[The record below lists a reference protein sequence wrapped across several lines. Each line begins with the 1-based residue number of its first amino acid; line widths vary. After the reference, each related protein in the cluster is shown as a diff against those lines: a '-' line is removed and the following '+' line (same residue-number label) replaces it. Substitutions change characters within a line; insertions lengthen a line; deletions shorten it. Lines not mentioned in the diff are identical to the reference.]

1 MISLRQRV
9 QGIFLCLVLAS
20 CGTAQVTV
28 HQTLEPGTDLPKT
41 VAILPFATAE
51 TVVADYPPHEI
62 LREVFFNYFSYLGYT
77 DVPLDDIDRKLHD
90 AGIWL
95 STASTEPDNAQLR
108 DVLGV
113 DAVIRGVILE
123 ANNVTAGIHAETSIR
138 AKIEMVDLRNDTLL
152 WEAEHTEIAYA
163 GIASPTLVDI
173 IQEQVENVKVQ
184 EAYYKSAE
192 AFSIKVLKEVPDPA
206 PMRAGDIRLPVIQSI
221 ETNIKAAQIFGKGDR
236 VYVSLRGQPG
246 LSASFDIGNWKTSIP
261 MKEVSPGVYTGSYQ
275 VKKGDQVQNAL
286 IIGTLKNDK
295 GLASKKFYKAA
306 MASIDAGELERENPK
321 P

>member
-1 MISLRQRV
+1 
-9 QGIFLCLVLAS
+9 
-20 CGTAQVTV
+20 
-28 HQTLEPGTDLPKT
+28 
-41 VAILPFATAE
+41 
-51 TVVADYPPHEI
+51 
-62 LREVFFNYFSYLGYT
+62 
-77 DVPLDDIDRKLHD
+77 
-90 AGIWL
+90 
-95 STASTEPDNAQLR
+95 
-108 DVLGV
+108 
-113 DAVIRGVILE
+113 
-123 ANNVTAGIHAETSIR
+123 
-138 AKIEMVDLRNDTLL
+138 MVDLRNDTLL